1 MIYIWVS
8 KEAENNTIFWKV
20 FKKLYKT
27 IKESIS
33 IDVANHFYSKGTRR
47 TLKGHLSTQRALQGH
62 SKGTLK
68 AFQGHSEGT
77 WALKALRRSN
87 IWDTWGLKEHLD
99 IWALKVLVHL
109 GTWGTRAIEGYLC
122 TWALMTLGT

>member
-33 IDVANHFYSKGTRR
+33 IDVANHFYSKSTRR

-77 WALKALRRSN
+77 QAL
-87 IWDTWGLKEHLD
+87 GQ
-99 IWALKVLVHL
+99 L
-109 GTWGTRAIEGYLC
+109 GARGTRGTLFSRLLIKSFGPYFIKLMFLNTGYDEILI
-122 TWALMTLGT
+122 LKSVLKLIPK